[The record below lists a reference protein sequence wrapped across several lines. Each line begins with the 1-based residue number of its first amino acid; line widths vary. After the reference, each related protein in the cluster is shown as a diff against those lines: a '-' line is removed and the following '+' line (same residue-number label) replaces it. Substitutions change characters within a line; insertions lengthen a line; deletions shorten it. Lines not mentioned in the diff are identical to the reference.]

1 MKGVEAV
8 FDHVKPLNSCADAAC
23 SGDCWYHKSD
33 RLFKCFVPTGNQ
45 ESSSFSGAILDPV
58 SDLILDPELETLNS
72 SYALSDLSCLY
83 SILFIFANL

>member
-33 RLFKCFVPTGNQ
+33 RLFKCFVPTGKQ
-45 ESSSFSGAILDPV
+45 DLFSSYSGAKLDPPESSS
-58 SDLILDPELETLNS
+58 
-72 SYALSDLSCLY
+72 ALSDLSCLY
-83 SILFIFANL
+83 SILLYLFL